1 MVDELSCNGC
11 FECENVCA
19 YGAIGPKELRD
30 RKGNLTAVVAYIN
43 EGLCQG
49 CGACAVT
56 CRSKSIEVQGYRDDQ
71 LFAAINAIS
80 R

>member
-1 MVDELSCNGC
+1 M
-11 FECENVCA
+11 
-19 YGAIGPKELRD
+19 
-30 RKGNLTAVVAYIN
+30 N

-49 CGACAVT
+49 CGACAAT

-71 LFAAINAIS
+71 LFAAINAIH